1 LKSNEK
7 EKMTKRRRI
16 QKKILDQIAMVE
28 ATQVTAT
35 VMKTKT
41 KKKKLKN

>member
-28 ATQVTAT
+28 ATQVTAM